1 MAKKIDPIK
10 AKAKRD
16 KIVAAVLG
24 GVLLVACVVAVPMSL
39 KQWKKLNGSGQAQP
53 VATQTTPTPTGVTP
67 STCSSRRT
75 PSSNRSTSGP
85 NRPRGRRCLRRPRLP
100 LPPRRAPPSRP

>member
-24 GVLLVACVVAVPMSL
+24 GVLLVVGVFAVPMSL
-39 KQWKKLNGSGQAQP
+39 
-53 VATQTTPTPTGVTP
+53 
-67 STCSSRRT
+67 
-75 PSSNRSTSGP
+75 
-85 NRPRGRRCLRRPRLP
+85 
-100 LPPRRAPPSRP
+100 